1 MRVARLHLVR
11 VGVTV
16 RVRVRRAGPMHRGH
30 LDDESE
36 EVIHEGVERLVRIRV
51 RVRVGVGVRVRVGA
65 RFIHEGVD
73 RLVRIRVRV
82 KGRFRVG
89 VRVRVGARVIHEGV
103 DRLVH
108 EGLPGHV
115 RGALELVVDEE
126 LRRHHNESKGVHA
139 AHHRAEEPRVP
150 GKGEG

>member
-1 MRVARLHLVR
+1 MKVRVRVRVR
-11 VGVTV
+11 VGVGAGVRVRVTV

-51 RVRVGVGVRVRVGA
+51 RVRV
-65 RFIHEGVD
+65 
-73 RLVRIRVRV
+73 
-82 KGRFRVG
+82 RFRVG

>member
-1 MRVARLHLVR
+1 MKVRVRVRVR
-11 VGVTV
+11 VGVGAGVRVRVTV

-36 EVIHEGVERLVRIRV
+36 EVIHEGVE
-51 RVRVGVGVRVRVGA
+51 
-65 RFIHEGVD
+65 